1 MKNTRLT
8 IFSLSVALILTACAT
23 SPSSGKQNSK
33 KDTKT
38 SNEPTSQ
45 EVTSSKQSGAGGIE
59 LIDPQDT
66 SMLSENCKAY
76 IDDIRDSIDSSTDPY
91 KYHEISLNIE
101 DSSKGYLDT
110 GDVNGQ
116 NRTVSGKIPDRS
128 DKSLGVDLE
137 FTVSD
142 GFEADEYTVL
152 VSEKQDMSN
161 AKEIKTSGNKVN
173 VKNLFVNT
181 DYYWK
186 VVAGDEESDVAKF
199 TTGDYPRWI
208 TCRSLTGEED
218 GRGIYNVR
226 DLGGYMTESGKR
238 VKQGLVY
245 RGGEITTMTSSG
257 HYNTITNVAKK
268 AFRED
273 MGMVGGVELDLRGT
287 SDIGDNYKACGFAEN
302 GDIQYA
308 MHAIKSYEQ
317 TFTNTRSEV
326 APIFEILKEADT
338 KPVYFHCFGGADRT
352 GTIGFLLNGLLGV
365 SYEDLVIDFE
375 LTSYSSIN
383 NEHIRNHLDGH
394 QHQYDRWP
402 ALINQIKTDTTGGY
416 RWDANALLM
425 DNIENFLV
433 KACSVPQNTI
443 DTIRDIMLED

>member
-1 MKNTRLT
+1 MKKTRISIL
-8 IFSLSVALILTACAT
+8 SLGAFLVLTACANSAPNSSNKNGGEPVGSSNNNPTT
-23 SPSSGKQNSK
+23 SE
-33 KDTKT
+33 T
-38 SNEPTSQ
+38 
-45 EVTSSKQSGAGGIE
+45 VTVNGIT
-59 LIDPQDT
+59 LLDPEDT
-66 SMLSENCKAY
+66 SMLTENCKAY
-76 IDDIRDSIDSSTDPY
+76 IDDIRDSIGANVDPY

-128 DKSLGVDLE
+128 DKSMGVDLE
-137 FTVSD
+137 FEVED
-142 GFEADEYTVL
+142 GVDETYKVL
-152 VSEKQDMSN
+152 VSDNANFTN
-161 AKEIKTSGNKVN
+161 AKEIETTDNYVN
-173 VKNLFVNT
+173 VNNLFVNT
-181 DYYWK
+181 EYYWK
-186 VVAGDEESDVAKF
+186 VVAGDKESAVAKF
-199 TTGDYPRWI
+199 ETGDYPRWI

-257 HYNTITNVAKK
+257 HYNTITQVAKK

-287 SDIGDNYKACGFAEN
+287 SDIGDNYKACGFAED
-302 GDIQYA
+302 GDIQYV

-416 RWDANALLM
+416 AWDDNALLM

>member
-8 IFSLSVALILTACAT
+8 IFSLSAALLLTACANAG
-23 SPSSGKQNSK
+23 SSKNESSKDQSKASNQPS
-33 KDTKT
+33 
-38 SNEPTSQ
+38 SQ
-45 EVTSSKQSGAGGIE
+45 EVVSANITLK
-59 LIDPQDT
+59 DPENT

-76 IDDIRDSIDSSTDPY
+76 VDDIRASIGNDVDPY

-101 DSSKGYLDT
+101 DSDKGYLDT

-116 NRTVSGKIPDRS
+116 NRTVSGQIPDRS

-137 FTVSD
+137 FEVKE
-142 GFEADEYTVL
+142 GFEAEEYTVL

-161 AKEIKTSGNKVN
+161 AKEIKTTGNKVN
-173 VKNLFVNT
+173 INNLFVNT
-181 DYYWK
+181 EYYWK
-186 VVAGDEESDVAKF
+186 VVTDDEESEVATF
-199 TTGDYPRWI
+199 TTGDYPRWM
-208 TCRSLTGEED
+208 TCRSLTGEEG

-257 HYNTITNVAKK
+257 HYNTITEVAKK

-273 MGMVGGVELDLRGT
+273 MGMVGGVELDLRGN
-287 SDIGDNYKACGFAEN
+287 SDIGDNYKACGFSED
-302 GDIQYA
+302 GDIQYV

-317 TFTNTRSEV
+317 TFTQTRSEV

-416 RWDANALLM
+416 AWDANALLM

-433 KACSVPQNTI
+433 KACSVPQATI